1 MKKWTIFLSS
11 IVVILAV
18 GAGSLYYYLNI
29 KEYKTADPKVDS
41 IVKTDFNIKL
51 PDENTS
57 KTKAVAE
64 TKGQDLS
71 KAVIKVSSSSAGE
84 TQETA
89 KIESKTMAHIV
100 KTKPTA
106 ASIIAKYQPAFNG
119 LEGQANSKLNNLLS
133 YAMSEYQ
140 EKKANGEDISYF
152 YFYSKYNGA
161 AKRLEASTDASFN
174 YIYNALVKELGNSG
188 YSADEAKLI
197 KNHYVSLKK
206 QKRSALMDKAVGA
219 LK

>member
-29 KEYKTADPKVDS
+29 KEYKTADPKVDN
-41 IVKTDFNIKL
+41 IVKTDFTIKL
-51 PDENTS
+51 PDENTTQTGS
-57 KTKAVAE
+57 VADE
-64 TKGQDLS
+64 QGQNLS
-71 KAVIKVSSSSAGE
+71 KAVEKVSSNSANE
-84 TQETA
+84 TFKPA
-89 KIESKTMAHIV
+89 KIESKTTAPIV

-106 ASIIAKYQPAFNG
+106 ASIIGKYQASFND
-119 LEGQANSKLNNLLS
+119 LEGQADSKLNNLLS

-152 YFYSKYNGA
+152 YFYSKYNSA
-161 AKRLEASTDASFN
+161 AKSLEASTDNSFY
-174 YIYNALVKELGNSG
+174 YIYNTLVKELENYG
-188 YSADEAKLI
+188 YSADEAKPI